1 MKKVMAK
8 SGVKKAQNGMST
20 KTAKAKPMAKKAP
33 AKMAMKKTAV
43 KKAQEGMSTDSI
55 KAMIDKKLQE
65 RKPRAPYN
73 IGKELENELQKK
85 YKEDQQKENKAKAE
99 RIMKDAKEAGFS
111 RFKQKNGGKIKR

>member
-33 AKMAMKKTAV
+33 AKMAMKKPAV
-43 KKAQEGMSTDSI
+43 KKAQDGMKIDSV

-73 IGKELENELQKK
+73 IGKELENERDKK
-85 YKEDQQKENKAKAE
+85 YKDDQQKELKAKAE
-99 RIMKDAKEAGFS
+99 RLMKDAKEAGLGF
-111 RFKQKNGGKIKR
+111 FKQKNGGKIKR